1 MATQQCKRNLQAMEA
16 RRREGMRMLMRG
28 SAQAA
33 VARNLEVS
41 RQTVSTWAKR
51 LAEDPQAWRRRP
63 LGKPGALT
71 AADKSSLAKLLLDEP
86 QYVDGSA
93 DPLTWSWERY
103 SGRRFDRYEL
113 RRYAE
118 GTDPEAAEVVATI
131 DDVKQTTFREAA
143 LPAATSIY
151 YVAVIA
157 PDGSESGRSGEFK
170 VSISVERS

>member
-71 AADKSSLAKLLLDEP
+71 AADKSSLAKLLLDGAVLNGFPSDLWTLSRVGQLIAREFGP
-86 QYVDGSA
+86 S
-93 DPLTWSWERY
+93 Y
-103 SGRRFDRYEL
+103 SDAHVSRLL
-113 RRYAE
+113 RE
-118 GTDPEAAEVVATI
+118 IG
-131 DDVKQTTFREAA
+131 
-143 LPAATSIY
+143 LPSLRARNARHS
-151 YVAVIA
+151 
-157 PDGSESGRSGEFK
+157 R
-170 VSISVERS
+170 